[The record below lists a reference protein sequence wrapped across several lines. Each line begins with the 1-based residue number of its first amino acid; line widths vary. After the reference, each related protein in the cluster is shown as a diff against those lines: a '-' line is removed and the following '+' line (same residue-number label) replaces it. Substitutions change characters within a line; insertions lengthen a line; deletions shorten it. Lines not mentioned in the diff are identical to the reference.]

1 MSKWMVDTCG
11 TLIDITTRNTYDYV
25 SDVCPILNQ
34 KEEEIE
40 RLKEEKEQLKTLNR
54 AKDLQISGVFKELNY
69 LQDSISNAI
78 KHQKTELQQKTLQEI
93 IEDYNEWMLGHKV
106 ENGE

>member
-1 MSKWMVDTCG
+1 MVDDAG
-11 TLIDITTRNTYDYV
+11 TLIDMKTRDNYDYV

-40 RLKEEKEQLKTLNR
+40 RLKEENKQLKTINR
-54 AKDLQISGVFKELNY
+54 AKDLQISGVSKQLNY

-106 ENGE
+106 EDGE